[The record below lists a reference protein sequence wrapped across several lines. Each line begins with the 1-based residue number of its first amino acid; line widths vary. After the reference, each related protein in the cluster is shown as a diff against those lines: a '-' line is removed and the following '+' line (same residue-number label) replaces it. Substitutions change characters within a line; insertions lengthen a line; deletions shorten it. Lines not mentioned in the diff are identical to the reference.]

1 MYSFLKCIIFCLIL
15 YFLFMLSTWSLRGL
29 QEQLITLKQ
38 EASFSSYYFN
48 LFKCSL
54 KNVNTVY
61 QKMTVYNGI
70 PRHMY
75 AGIEITSSQRTATAQ
90 KCLLTEHFL
99 TSPVILTDHI
109 W

>member
-15 YFLFMLSTWSLRGL
+15 YFLFMRSTWSLQGL

-38 EASFSSYYFN
+38 EASFSSIILTYSSVHW
-48 LFKCSL
+48 KM
-54 KNVNTVY
+54 VNTVY
-61 QKMTVYNGI
+61 QRMTVYNGI

-75 AGIEITSSQRTATAQ
+75 ARIEITSSQRTATAQ